1 MVCIPPQSVVERRIV
16 PAGQMRRWM
25 HLLILLLLAP
35 LLAVSPLL
43 HAHPKDAQGE
53 DHPSGIHL
61 PIHTDSDG
69 FTENPC
75 VSPGQSAS
83 AETPRLP
90 TIVVPEIRRRDR
102 VALFSADAPAVIVRL
117 SLPVF
122 ISRPAR
128 VALPAAEASAP
139 VPWTLWFA
147 YRPLAP
153 PHPA

>member
-1 MVCIPPQSVVERRIV
+1 MY
-16 PAGQMRRWM
+16 
-25 HLLILLLLAP
+25 LLVLLLLAP
-35 LLAVSPLL
+35 LLALSPLL

-75 VSPGQSAS
+75 VSPGQSAT

-90 TIVVPEIRRRDR
+90 TIVVPEIRRRDQ
-102 VALFSADAPAVIVRL
+102 VALFSADVPAVIVRV
-117 SLPVF
+117 LPSVF
-122 ISRPAR
+122 VSRPAR
-128 VALPAAEASAP
+128 VALPAADAPAP
-139 VPWTLWFA
+139 VPSTLWFA

-153 PHPA
+153 PHRA